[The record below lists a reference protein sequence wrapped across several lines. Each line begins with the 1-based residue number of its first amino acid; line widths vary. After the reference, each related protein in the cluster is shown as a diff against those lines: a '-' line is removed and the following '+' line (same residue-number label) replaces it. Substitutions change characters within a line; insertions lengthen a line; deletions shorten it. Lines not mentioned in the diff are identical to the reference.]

1 MSVDAHIHLYTL
13 KDVEQISWGKLE
25 CIRDIIND
33 LFSLFLLTLVRLAA
47 GMKSLCRWA
56 VRLDQTFLVHL
67 TSVEKMNFQP
77 GKSIKVY
84 INKFSK
90 FCLQHFQVNL
100 QLEFK
105 SRWYEHQLEAWLRW
119 AYEAWFQK
127 DRPQQERLKPK
138 SKARTPD
145 DTALMEH
152 YEAF

>member
-1 MSVDAHIHLYTL
+1 MSVDAHDSYTSIYMEGCRTDFL
-13 KDVEQISWGKLE
+13 GKLE

-119 AYEAWFQK
+119 AYE
-127 DRPQQERLKPK
+127 LG
-138 SKARTPD
+138 SKRTGLSKN
-145 DTALMEH
+145 A
-152 YEAF
+152 